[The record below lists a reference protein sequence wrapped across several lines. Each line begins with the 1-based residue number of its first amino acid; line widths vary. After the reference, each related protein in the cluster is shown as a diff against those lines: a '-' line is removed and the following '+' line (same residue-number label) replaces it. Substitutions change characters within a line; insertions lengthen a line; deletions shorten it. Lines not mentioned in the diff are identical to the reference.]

1 MFKCLKTNV
10 LNAIAEVKVK
20 GFVIA
25 VAILR
30 NIYN

>member
-1 MFKCLKTNV
+1 MFKKTNI
-10 LNAIAEVKVK
+10 LNTIAEVKVK